1 MLIPSN
7 IVPSNKVKEVHL
19 ETLRIIS
26 EAIKGTYG
34 PMGSNAKITEMAG
47 SDKILVK
54 YSKDGFTNLKS
65 YKFKGAIE
73 ESVLSD
79 LIDITGNIATTI
91 GDGTTA
97 ATIMTYLIYKAL
109 IELNSNKPPVML
121 TNNLKAVAEDIKTE
135 IRKNAIPFT
144 PELAYKIAMISTNG
158 NEIISQNIK
167 SIYEEYGNDV
177 YIEWGISN
185 TEEHMLKTYDGMT
198 LDSGY
203 SDVVYVNNA
212 VETSCDIRNANIY
225 SFQDPIDTVEMISLL
240 NGLITH
246 NILNFYKSNVTE
258 EERILIP
265 TVIIAP
271 HVSRDAGAYITQLI
285 QFMHNFDTNL
295 GNKPPFLL
303 INNVH
308 QIEQLDDICR
318 LCGCKPIKKY
328 INLDQQKKDEEQGIA
343 ATPDT
348 VWKFA
353 GKAELVSSN
362 LTRTKFVNPDNMH
375 NEDGTLSEMYT
386 ALISFTQAELKK
398 AREDGE
404 DLHTIGN
411 LKRRINSLK
420 CNMVEYLVGGVSVAQ
435 RDSVKD
441 LLEDAIL
448 NCRSAAING
457 VGYAANY
464 EGLMAS
470 IKVADKSEFKEE
482 ANIIKSAYEE
492 LLNTLYGTKYDLERT
507 QELVENTILNQ
518 RGPVNMKTD
527 KFDQSVLSSIESD
540 IAIMEAVVKIVSLMY
555 TCNQF
560 ITPQPEMNKYGVI
573 Q

>member
-19 ETLRIIS
+19 QTLRVIS

-47 SDKILVK
+47 KDSMVVK
-54 YSKDGFTNLKS
+54 YSKDGHRNLKS
-65 YKFKGAIE
+65 YKFNGAIE

-79 LIDITGNIATTI
+79 LVDITSKIATTI

-97 ATIMTYLIYKAL
+97 STIMTYLIYKAL
-109 IELNSNKPPVML
+109 TELNSNKPPVML
-121 TNNLKAVAEDIKTE
+121 ANNLKAVAEEIKTE
-135 IRKNAIPFT
+135 IKKNAVEFS
-144 PELAYKIAMISTNG
+144 PETAYKIAMISTNG
-158 NEIISQNIK
+158 NETIAENIK

-177 YIEWGISN
+177 YIEWGVSN
-185 TEEHMLKTYDGMT
+185 TEEHLLKTYDGMT

-203 SDVVYVNNA
+203 SDVVYVNNN

-225 SFQDPIDTVEMISLL
+225 YFQDPIDTVEMISLL

-246 NILNFYKSNVTE
+246 NILNFYNSKSSE
-258 EERILIP
+258 QERILIP

-271 HVSRDAGAYITQLI
+271 HVSRDAGAYISQLI
-285 QFMHNFDTNL
+285 QFMHQFDNNL
-295 GNKPPFLL
+295 SNKPPFLL

-308 QIEQLDDICR
+308 QVEQLDDICR

-328 INLDQQKKDEEQGIA
+328 INLDQQNKDIEEGVA
-343 ATPDT
+343 ATPET
-348 VWKFA
+348 IWEFG

-362 LTRTKFVNPDNMH
+362 LTRTKFVNPLNMH
-375 NEDGTLSEMYT
+375 DENGNFSKMYSS
-386 ALISFTQAELKK
+386 LISFTEAELKK
-398 AREDGE
+398 AREEGE

-420 CNMVEYLVGGVSVAQ
+420 ANMVEYLVGGVSVAQ

-464 EGLMAS
+464 EGLMAA
-470 IKVADKSEFKEE
+470 IKVAKETKFKDE
-482 ANIIKSAYEE
+482 ANIIKTAYEE
-492 LLNTLYGTKYDLERT
+492 LLITLYSTKYGKERAK
-507 QELVENTILNQ
+507 ELVDQTIEKGI
-518 RGPVNMKTD
+518 GPINMKTD
-527 KFDQSVLSSIESD
+527 RFDGTVLSSIESD

-573 Q
+573 E